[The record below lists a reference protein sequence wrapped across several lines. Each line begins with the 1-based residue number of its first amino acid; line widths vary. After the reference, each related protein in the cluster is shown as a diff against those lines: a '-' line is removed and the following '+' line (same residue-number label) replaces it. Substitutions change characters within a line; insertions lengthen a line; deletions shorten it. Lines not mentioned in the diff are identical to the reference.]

1 MPPVT
6 IAVDAF
12 GGDRCPQTEVAAAV
26 QAAREGLGILLV
38 GDEVRVRAEL
48 DKVGAPT
55 TSTLEIVHAPDIITM
70 EDSPSKAIRQKTE
83 ASMPVCFDLVKQ
95 GRAQAVVS
103 AGNSGAMLA
112 CGLFKYR
119 RLKGVDRPA
128 IVTSFPNAKDAVV
141 LLDMGANV
149 DCKPINLVQFAVMG
163 AVYASVYHRKS
174 KPVVGVLSNGS
185 EDGKGSELTR
195 VVHNVLK
202 QGEPQGFEYAGYIE
216 GKDIFRGEI
225 DVVVTDGFTGN
236 IVLKTAE
243 GTASAVAGFL
253 REAIDEAPV
262 VSKVGAL
269 LMKPAFAALKRRID
283 PDTYGGAPLLG
294 VNGIAMIC
302 HGSASERAILNGIRG
317 AHRFAREGLTPGLID
332 ALSLNRDLA
341 TAAREHESAAR

>member
-1 MPPVT
+1 MPSVT

-12 GGDRCPQTEVAAAV
+12 GGDLCPSVEIAAAV
-26 QAAREGLGILLV
+26 QAAREGIGILLV
-38 GDEVRVRAEL
+38 GDENQIHAKLGVQASRL
-48 DKVGAPT
+48 PLK
-55 TSTLEIVHAPDIITM
+55 IVHAPDVITM
-70 EDSPSKAIRQKTE
+70 DDSPSKAIRSKAQ

-95 GRAQAVVS
+95 GDAQAVVS

-119 RLKGVDRPA
+119 RIKGVDRPA

-163 AVYASVYHRKS
+163 AVYASVYHGKS
-174 KPVVGVLSNGS
+174 KPVVGILANGS
-185 EDGKGSELTR
+185 EDGKGNDLTR
-195 VVHNVLK
+195 AAHRVLRGA
-202 QGEPQGFEYAGYIE
+202 GEEGFRYAGYIE
-216 GKDIFRGEI
+216 GKDVFRGEV

-243 GTASAVAGFL
+243 GTASAVATFL
-253 REAIDEAPV
+253 REAIDQSPV
-262 VSKVGAL
+262 VSKIGAL
-269 LMKPAFAALKRRID
+269 MMKPAFDALKRRID

-294 VNGIAMIC
+294 VHGIAMIC

-317 AHRFAREGLTPGLID
+317 AHRFAREGLTPGLIE
-332 ALSLNRDLA
+332 ALHQHKELFV
-341 TAAREHESAAR
+341 AARESMAETKV